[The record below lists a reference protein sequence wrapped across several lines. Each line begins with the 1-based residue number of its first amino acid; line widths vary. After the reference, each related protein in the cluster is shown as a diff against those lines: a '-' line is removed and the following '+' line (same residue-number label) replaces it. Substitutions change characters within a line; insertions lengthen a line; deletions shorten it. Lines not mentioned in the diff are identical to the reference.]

1 MKALSFQI
9 ENLARRYG
17 LEIVYAFGSRAKEIQ
32 RLVQGKRRALSRTKA
47 DLDIGVKPKRKLT
60 LKEKAE
66 IAIFFE
72 DLFGALREDVVCL
85 PDAPIPLAFAI
96 ETGELLHA
104 EDKREEAEYR
114 LLIMRMMAD
123 LQPHLAMKRK
133 MALKRGAL

>member
-1 MKALSFQI
+1 MNALPSRI
-9 ENLARRYG
+9 EKLARQYG

-60 LKEKAE
+60 VKEKAE

-72 DLFGALREDVVCL
+72 DLFGAPRADVVCL
-85 PDAPIPLAFAI
+85 PDSPIPLAFAI
-96 ETGELLHA
+96 ITGELLYA
-104 EDKREEAEYR
+104 EDKTKEAEYQ
-114 LLIMRMMAD
+114 LMIMRMMAD

-133 MALKRGAL
+133 MALES